1 MALGAIRF
9 FFAEG
14 GMALSLLK
22 ARYRF
27 RSVLEITAEDLR
39 LAEAK
44 AVLIDADNTL
54 SFHGSQEPYPGVLEW
69 LLKMKENG
77 IPFVIISNNKRER
90 IEPFAAKLGLPFIEK
105 SKKPLP
111 SGFKRACKM
120 LGVKPSETAVIGD
133 QIFTDVLGGNLIG
146 AKVFLT
152 EPLGP
157 DTDKYIKAKRHFE
170 KWFR

>member
-1 MALGAIRF
+1 
-9 FFAEG
+9 
-14 GMALSLLK
+14 MALSLLK

-27 RSVLEITAEDLR
+27 KSVLDITAEDLR
-39 LAEAK
+39 LAGAK

-54 SFHGSQEPYPGVLEW
+54 SFHGSQVPYPGVAKWLE
-69 LLKMKENG
+69 KMKESG
-77 IPFVIISNNKRER
+77 IPFVIISNNERER
-90 IEPFAAKLGLPFIEK
+90 IEPFAEKLGLPFIEK

-111 SGFKRACKM
+111 FGFRRACKM
-120 LGVKPSETAVIGD
+120 LGVAPSETAVIGD

>member
-1 MALGAIRF
+1 M
-9 FFAEG
+9 
-14 GMALSLLK
+14 SLLK

-27 RSVLEITAEDLR
+27 PSVLEITAEDLR
-39 LAEAK
+39 LAGAK

-54 SFHGSQEPYPGVLEW
+54 SLHGSQEPFPGVTDW
-69 LLKMKENG
+69 LGKITGSG
-77 IPFVIISNNKRER
+77 IPLIIISNNERER
-90 IEPFAAKLGLPFIEK
+90 IKPFADKLGLPFVEK

-111 SGFKRACKM
+111 TGFKRACRM

-146 AKVFLT
+146 AAVFLT

-157 DTDKYIKAKRHFE
+157 DTDKYIKAKRHLE